1 MNDIKIG
8 NIRKKSILEN
18 INRGYYYY
26 KKDFVFDFW
35 EREETEDYRNLS
47 CYVASE
53 NFDEYLINFTVD
65 KKDNLIEGSCTCPYK
80 NKANDSCKHVVAA
93 YLYYLN
99 EVSKPSSKSFENLSA
114 MRKFLNSIKESE
126 PNSVVK
132 LDIIISEV
140 NKEVRGYF
148 KIGKNKKYII
158 RQIKNFIYD
167 LENNEEI
174 IFGKEFT
181 YRKGHDGFNI
191 TDRRIVKV
199 LHQYVENES
208 FNESVTDGKYL
219 IFNKLM
225 IKDII
230 DLLKYKEFYI
240 EEENKL
246 YKGDIVYDDIDLEF
260 ICKNIDGK
268 LSLAVEKM
276 PISID
281 GSNIYLY
288 NKKLYVTTLDFHELY
303 SAVKDL
309 FNDENCIVIEEEDKA
324 DFLKYG
330 FSRFNSLGKVSLDD
344 NLKYVLVDETLKT
357 EFYFDK
363 EDRNVALTVF
373 FNYKN
378 IRINPFREEYK
389 EAVIRDIKKENN
401 ILREIYKLGF
411 IKNDNTLLL
420 KGDKEILNLQINGID
435 RLKEFGEVYYSEA
448 FKKIGINSGTVNTML
463 SLNDDGWLKF
473 SFAIDNYDN
482 LELRNILESIRTNKK
497 FYRAKDGSFLSL
509 DSEELKKLS
518 HVIEVLDINNSD
530 IDKGNVLVN
539 KYHSLYLKDMF
550 TNKLDKSIENLLDDI
565 ENFDL
570 KEFHLKEDVNYKLRD
585 YQVEG
590 VKWLSTLYHY
600 KFGGIL
606 ADEMG
611 LGKTI
616 QTIAFIENIIALGN
630 NQCNLIV
637 CPTSLIFNWMQ
648 EINKFAP
655 TLKVSCLYGDKEK
668 RANIIEN
675 IDSSDVI
682 ITSYSILKRDIDLL
696 SKVKFNLCIM
706 DEAQAIKNSTSMT
719 WSAGKKINA
728 KCRFALTGTPIEN
741 SLMELWSIF
750 DFIMSGFLSNEK
762 KFREEFQIPITIDN
776 DKELLKELQR
786 KIAPFIL
793 RRKKKDVLGELPNKI
808 ERKVIVDL
816 NDEQKKIYTS
826 LVNSINEEIDSNY
839 DKSNLGKTKILVLST
854 LTKLRQICC
863 DPSSIIEGYDGGS
876 SKIDLLVDILTK
888 SISDGHKILVF
899 SQFTS
904 ILKNVRETL
913 DNVSISSMYLD
924 GEVKANTRIEMV
936 DEFNKSNIPVFL
948 ISLKAGGSGLNLTSA
963 DIVIHLD
970 PWWNPAVENQATD
983 RAHRIGQENVVEV
996 IKLISK
1002 GTIEE
1007 KIYNLQEKKKMLIS
1021 DVIDGE
1027 EMDRSI
1033 ITSMTLEDI
1042 KNIFKN

>member
-8 NIRKKSILEN
+8 NIRKKAILEN
-18 INRGYYYY
+18 INKGYYFY
-26 KKDFVFDFW
+26 KRDHVFDFW
-35 EREETEDYRNLS
+35 EREVDEFSRRLS

-53 NFDEYLINFTVD
+53 NFDEYLINFVVD
-65 KKDNLIEGSCTCPYK
+65 KGDNLLEGQCTCPYK
-80 NKANDSCKHVVAA
+80 VKTNDNCKHVVAA

-99 EVSKPSSKSFENLSA
+99 EVAKSKESYENLSV
-114 MRKFLNSIKESE
+114 MRKFLNSIKEDE
-126 PNSVVK
+126 PESIVK
-132 LDIIISEV
+132 FDIIIAEV

-148 KIGKNKKYII
+148 KIGKNKKYVI
-158 RQIKNFIYD
+158 RQFKNFIFD
-167 LENNEEI
+167 LENSEEI
-174 IFGKEFT
+174 VFGKEFT
-181 YRKGHDGFNI
+181 WKKNHHGFNP
-191 TDRRIVKV
+191 TDRRIIKI
-199 LHQYVENES
+199 LHQYIEDEN
-208 FNESVTDGKYL
+208 FNEKTTEGKYF
-219 IFNKLM
+219 IFNRTI

-230 DLLKYKEFYI
+230 ELLKYKEFYI
-240 EEENKL
+240 EEENRL
-246 YKGDIVYDDIDLEF
+246 VKGDIVYDDIALEF
-260 ICKNIDGK
+260 ICKNINGN
-268 LSLAVEKM
+268 LSLTIEKM

-281 GSNIYLY
+281 ESNIYLY
-288 NKKLYVTTLDFHELY
+288 DDKLYVTTIDFHELY
-303 SAVKDL
+303 SEIKSL
-309 FNDENCIVIEEEDKA
+309 FGDNNYIIIEDEDKD
-324 DFLKYG
+324 DFFKYG
-330 FSRFNSLGKVSLDD
+330 FSRFNSLGRVTLE
-344 NLKYVLVDETLKT
+344 NTLENIIIDEPLRT

-363 EDRNVALTVF
+363 EERNVVLTVF

-378 IRINPFREEYK
+378 IRINPFREDYK
-389 EAVIRDIKKENN
+389 EAVIRDIKKENR

-411 IKNDNTLLL
+411 IKNDNNLLL
-420 KGDKEILNLQINGID
+420 KSDKDILNLQINGIEV
-435 RLKEFGEVYYSEA
+435 LKEFGEIYYSEA
-448 FKKIGINSGTVNTML
+448 FKKMEVNSIKVKTML
-463 SLNDDGWLKF
+463 SLNDDGWLNF
-473 SFAIDNYDN
+473 SFGVDNYDSI
-482 LELRNILESIRTNKK
+482 ELRNILESIRVNKK

-509 DSEELKKLS
+509 ESEDIKKLS

-530 IDKGNVLVN
+530 IDKGNVLLN

-550 TNKLDKSIENLLDDI
+550 INKLDKSIENLLNDV
-565 ENFDL
+565 ENFNLNDFKL
-570 KEFHLKEDVNYKLRD
+570 EENVNYKLRY
-585 YQVEG
+585 YQIEG
-590 VKWLSTLYHY
+590 VKWLSTLYQY

-616 QTIAFIENIIALGN
+616 QTIAFIQNVIKKGN

-637 CPTSLIFNWMQ
+637 CPTSLIFNWVQ

-655 TLKVSCLYGDKEK
+655 ELKVSCLYGDREK
-668 RANIIEN
+668 RSNLVES
-675 IDSSDVI
+675 IDSSHII
-682 ITSYSILKRDIDLL
+682 ITSYSILKRDIELL
-696 SKVKFNLCIM
+696 SKINFNLCIL
-706 DEAQAIKNSTSMT
+706 DEAQAIKNSSSIT
-719 WSAGKKINA
+719 WKCAKKINA

-741 SLMELWSIF
+741 SLIELWAIF
-750 DFIMSGFLSNEK
+750 DFIMPGFLSNEK
-762 KFREEFQIPITIDN
+762 KFREQFQIPIMIEN
-776 DKELLKELQR
+776 DKKLLKELQD
-786 KIAPFIL
+786 KIVPFIL

-826 LVNSINEEIDSNY
+826 LVNSINEEIDNNS
-839 DKSNLGKTKILVLST
+839 DKSNLGKTKILILST

-863 DPSSIIEGYDGGS
+863 DPSSIIEGYNGGS
-876 SKIDLLVDILTK
+876 SKIDILIDILDK
-888 SISDGHKILVF
+888 SIDDGHKILVF

-904 ILKNVRETL
+904 ILKNVRKILENL
-913 DNVSISSMYLD
+913 DIKSMYLD
-924 GEVKANTRIEMV
+924 GEIKAKTRIEMV

-1033 ITSMTLEDI
+1033 ITSMSLEDI
-1042 KNIFKN
+1042 KNIFKI

>member
-8 NIRKKSILEN
+8 NIRKKSVLEN
-18 INRGYYYY
+18 INKGYYFY
-26 KKDFVFDFW
+26 KKDHVFDFW
-35 EREETEDYRNLS
+35 EREANEFNRSLS

-65 KKDNLIEGSCTCPYK
+65 KEDNLIEGKCTCPYK
-80 NKANDSCKHVVAA
+80 GKTNDNCKHVVAA

-99 EVSKPSSKSFENLSA
+99 EVAKPKESYENLSV

-126 PNSVVK
+126 PESIVK
-132 LDIIISEV
+132 FDIIISEV

-148 KIGKNKKYII
+148 KIGKTKKYII
-158 RQIKNFIYD
+158 RQLKNFIFD
-167 LENNEEI
+167 LENSEEI
-174 IFGKEFT
+174 VFGKEFI
-181 YRKGHDGFNI
+181 YRRNHDGFNI
-191 TDRRIVKV
+191 TDRRIIKI
-199 LHQYVENES
+199 LHKYIEEES
-208 FNESVTDGKYL
+208 FNEKTTEGKYL
-219 IFNKLM
+219 IFNKT
-225 IKDII
+225 IIRDII

-240 EEENKL
+240 EEENRL
-246 YKGDIVYDDIDLEF
+246 VKGDIVYDDIDLEF
-260 ICKNIDGK
+260 ICKNINGK
-268 LSLAVEKM
+268 LSLTVEKM

-281 GSNIYLY
+281 ESNIYLY
-288 NKKLYVTTLDFHELY
+288 NNKLYVTTIDFHELY
-303 SAVKDL
+303 SEIKSL
-309 FNDENCIVIEEEDKA
+309 FDDNNYIIIEKEDKD

-330 FSRFNSLGKVSLDD
+330 FSRFNSLGKVTLENSLKDIII
-344 NLKYVLVDETLKT
+344 DEPLRT

-363 EDRNVALTVF
+363 EDRNVVLTIF

-378 IRINPFREEYK
+378 IRINPLREDYK
-389 EAVIRDIKKENN
+389 EAVIRDIKKENR

-420 KGDKEILNLQINGID
+420 KSDKDILNLQINGIEI
-435 RLKEFGEVYYSEA
+435 LKGFGEIYYSEA
-448 FKKIGINSGTVNTML
+448 FKRMGVNSIKVNTTL
-463 SLNDDGWLKF
+463 SLNDDGWLNF
-473 SFAIDNYDN
+473 SFAIDNYDS
-482 LELRNILESIRTNKK
+482 LELRDILDSIKVNKK

-518 HVIEVLDINNSD
+518 HVIEVLDINNSE
-530 IDKGNVLVN
+530 IDKGNVLLN

-550 TNKLDKSIENLLDDI
+550 DNKLDESMENLLYDI
-565 ENFDL
+565 ENFNL
-570 KEFHLKEDVNYKLRD
+570 KEFNLEEDVNYKLRE
-585 YQVEG
+585 YQIEG
-590 VKWLSTLYHY
+590 VKWMSTLYHY
-600 KFGGIL
+600 KFGGVL

-616 QTIAFIENIIALGN
+616 QTIAFIQKIIRSGN

-637 CPTSLIFNWMQ
+637 CPTSLIFNWIQ
-648 EINKFAP
+648 EISKFAP
-655 TLKVSCLYGDKEK
+655 ELKVSCLYGDKEK
-668 RANIIEN
+668 RSNIIKS
-675 IDSSDVI
+675 IDSSHI
-682 ITSYSILKRDIDLL
+682 IVTSYSILKRDIEVL
-696 SKVKFNLCIM
+696 SKINFNLCIL
-706 DEAQAIKNSTSMT
+706 DEAQAIKNPSSITCNC
-719 WSAGKKINA
+719 AKKISA

-741 SLMELWSIF
+741 SLIELWSIF
-750 DFIMSGFLSNEK
+750 DFIMPGFLSSEK
-762 KFREEFQIPITIDN
+762 KFREQFQIPIMMEN
-776 DKELLKELQR
+776 DKELLKELQG
-786 KIAPFIL
+786 KIVPFIL
-793 RRKKKDVLGELPNKI
+793 RRKKKDVLEELPNKI

-826 LVNSINEEIDSNY
+826 LVSSINEEIDNNS

-863 DPSSIIEGYDGGS
+863 DPSSIIEGYNGGS
-876 SKIDLLVDILTK
+876 SKIDILIDILNK
-888 SISDGHKILVF
+888 SIDDGHKILVF

-904 ILKNVRETL
+904 ILKNVRKILESL
-913 DNVSISSMYLD
+913 DINSMYLD
-924 GEVKANTRIEMV
+924 GEIKANTRIEMV

-1007 KIYNLQEKKKMLIS
+1007 KIYNLQEKKKMLIN

-1027 EMDRSI
+1027 EMDKSL
-1033 ITSMTLEDI
+1033 ITSMSLEDI
-1042 KNIFKN
+1042 KNIFKI